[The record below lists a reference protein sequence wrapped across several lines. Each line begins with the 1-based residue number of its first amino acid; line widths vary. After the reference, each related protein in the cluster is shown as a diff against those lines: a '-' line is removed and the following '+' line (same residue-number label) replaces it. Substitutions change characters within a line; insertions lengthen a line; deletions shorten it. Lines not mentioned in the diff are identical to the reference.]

1 MENYKFRLQKLLNIR
16 IEKEDESKQKF
27 KEVQKEKIEIEN
39 KLIHLQENYK
49 KYSSL
54 CDNQNIVEQKIK
66 YRYLTALNV
75 GINQTSRELE
85 NKEKLLDNAR
95 EELKQKQIERKT
107 VETLKEKRYEAF
119 IKEKNLIEQKTN
131 DEFALYAHI
140 KAIQGR

>member
-16 IEKEDESKQKF
+16 MDKEDESKRNF
-27 KEVQKEKIEIEN
+27 KEVQKEKVEVEN

-49 KYSSL
+49 KYCNL
-54 CDNQNIVEQKIK
+54 CDKRSIVEQKIK
-66 YRYLTALNV
+66 YQYLSALNV
-75 GINQTSRELE
+75 GINQTSRELK

-95 EELKQKQIERKT
+95 QELNQKQIERKI
-107 VETLKEKRYEAF
+107 VEILKEKGYEAF

-131 DEFALYAHI
+131 DEFALYSHI